1 MTKKLILIAGPTAS
15 GKSKLS
21 LEIAKILNGEI
32 INADSMQVYK
42 NFSTLSS
49 RPKKKDLKKIK
60 HHLYGFIS
68 ARNYFSTGEWL
79 RLVKKKINTC
89 IKKNKIPIL
98 VGGTGLYFNAITK
111 GISEIPEIELKK
123 RNFIRKLHSR
133 LGQEKFYNLLIKLDP
148 LAKEKIIST
157 DTQRTIRAYEVKL
170 ITKKSIF
177 QWARNTKSEF
187 LSYDIKKIFLD
198 IPRDNLLKNIEKRT
212 NEMITTGCVKEVKSF
227 LKLNI
232 DKNLSANKLIGV
244 KELESYIRGNISLNQ
259 AKDLI
264 IIKTRQYAKSQKTWS
279 RGHMKNWKKLYSK
292 DFSALL
298 KKALKVLS

>member
-1 MTKKLILIAGPTAS
+1 
-15 GKSKLS
+15 
-21 LEIAKILNGEI
+21 
-32 INADSMQVYK
+32 
-42 NFSTLSS
+42 
-49 RPKKKDLKKIK
+49 
-60 HHLYGFIS
+60 
-68 ARNYFSTGEWL
+68 
-79 RLVKKKINTC
+79 
-89 IKKNKIPIL
+89 
-98 VGGTGLYFNAITK
+98 LYFNAITK